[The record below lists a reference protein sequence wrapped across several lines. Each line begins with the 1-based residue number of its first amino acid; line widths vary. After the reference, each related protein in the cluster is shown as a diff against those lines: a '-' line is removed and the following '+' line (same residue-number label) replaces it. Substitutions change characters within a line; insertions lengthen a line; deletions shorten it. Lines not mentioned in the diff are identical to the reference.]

1 MCGNSQVYRLKH
13 CSIDATCV
21 LAKYHRIPVLI
32 TIVRRIIQL
41 HILIGQGKNLTP
53 SNFSSL
59 ENENHCSGYR
69 CPGAGTEGCRV
80 LLVRR
85 GQGCPVLVAAGSS
98 TPRAQLSPSATMVAP
113 LGKYIFKRA
122 KTSQK
127 PVIHR
132 EEERKERA
140 QEKAV

>member
-1 MCGNSQVYRLKH
+1 M
-13 CSIDATCV
+13 
-21 LAKYHRIPVLI
+21 
-32 TIVRRIIQL
+32 
-41 HILIGQGKNLTP
+41 
-53 SNFSSL
+53 
-59 ENENHCSGYR
+59 
-69 CPGAGTEGCRV
+69 

-132 EEERKERA
+132 EEERKESTRKSSMNT
-140 QEKAV
+140 KAREEGSGGALHWRR